1 MYVRVLHQSVCANK
15 RIIQDLFIDEVHMVD
30 IECFSFLNRA
40 FDNAL
45 SPLIILVSNGS
56 YSRDVVS
63 QSSWIICGPS

>member
-1 MYVRVLHQSVCANK
+1 
-15 RIIQDLFIDEVHMVD
+15 MVG
-30 IECFSFLNRA
+30 IEYFSFLNRA